1 MFVNPESGG
10 NLASTYTNLETEMM
24 NFQIGR
30 ESKETDK
37 EKIKKFDV
45 DVYIYNLKKA
55 EQREKGFRNL
65 KQE

>member
-1 MFVNPESGG
+1 
-10 NLASTYTNLETEMM
+10 MM